1 MLKGLGGLGDMA
13 KLMKQ
18 AQELQGKVQAAQ
30 ERLDGIMV
38 TGEAGAG
45 MVTVTANAKGEL
57 KGLNID
63 PSLFMPEDKEV
74 VEDLILA
81 AIKEAQTKAS
91 EAAQA
96 EMAKATEGMPMPEGM
111 KFPGM

>member
-30 ERLDGIMV
+30 EKLEDVLV

-45 MVTVTANAKGEL
+45 MVTATANAKGEL

-81 AIKEAQTKAS
+81 AIKEAQAKAA

-96 EMAKATEGMPMPEGM
+96 EMAKATEGMPLPEGM